1 MLKIALKESELGV
14 PVKNVLA
21 SEKYL
26 SIKSDN
32 YGWFVDENF
41 YMPFFFSK
49 KLIFKW
55 MVITYPPITLTMDMS
70 SESEKAFLDSICLY
84 LKAHRN
90 VCDHITMPQTN
101 VVFNFE
107 TTYGENIPWGSY
119 IVDLCKTDD
128 ELMLSFHSKHRN
140 VIKKAMKDGVTVNL
154 NADPKDVYQC
164 IKETLIRQHVHYPEF
179 SYYTALIEKIPN
191 NVGFF
196 TSNYNN
202 EVEGCA
208 LVIFDNEHAYYMYG
222 GSIAKPHTGSVNLL
236 QYELMKFLRDKGVKE
251 YDMVGARLVYES
263 GSKYEG
269 IQRFK
274 SRFASGL
281 KRGYTFRFVVSP
293 FKFWLFNK
301 AVSLYCKLNKIEYKD
316 TIDETKRLM
325 KDKNN
330 ENIISE

>member
-14 PVKNVLA
+14 SVKNVLA

-41 YMPFFFSK
+41 YMPFFVSK

-55 MVITYPPITLTMDMS
+55 MVITYPPITLTMDIS

-101 VVFNFE
+101 VVFNVE

-128 ELMLSFHSKHRN
+128 ELMMSFHSKHRN

-154 NADPKDVYQC
+154 NADPNDVYQC
-164 IKETLIRQHVHYPEF
+164 IKDTLIRQHVHYPEL
-179 SYYTALIEKIPN
+179 SYYNALIEKIPN

-196 TSNYNN
+196 TSNFNN
-202 EVEGCA
+202 G
-208 LVIFDNEHAYYMYG
+208 
-222 GSIAKPHTGSVNLL
+222 
-236 QYELMKFLRDKGVKE
+236 
-251 YDMVGARLVYES
+251 
-263 GSKYEG
+263 
-269 IQRFK
+269 
-274 SRFASGL
+274 
-281 KRGYTFRFVVSP
+281 
-293 FKFWLFNK
+293 
-301 AVSLYCKLNKIEYKD
+301 
-316 TIDETKRLM
+316 
-325 KDKNN
+325 
-330 ENIISE
+330 